1 ATGAPDRI
9 DDETR
14 GIPLAITT
22 AKPTAGTRQ
31 RRTMSGT
38 ERDTTTPTR
47 GLVLGGGGVAGIAWE
62 TGLLSGLIAA
72 GVDLGAADTVVG
84 TSAGSVVAINL
95 RAGAID
101 AAYDEHFVDVAG
113 MAEPTGSRDLAR
125 TVEVIG
131 EGVAS
136 TEGEIPTRQRIGE
149 FALEEYDPEVDD
161 AASVERIGQL
171 LPIRD
176 WPEQDLRITAVD
188 AGTGRFTVFD
198 KESGA
203 DLVRASAAS
212 CAVPGVFPPVTI
224 DGRPYMDGGMRSG
237 TNADVVADH
246 ERILVVA
253 CGPEAPQSGMGPTLS
268 TVVQQL
274 RGRADVLVIQ
284 ADAESTKA
292 FGENSLLLSTR
303 KASAEAGRRQAER
316 LAEEIRAFWG

>member
-1 ATGAPDRI
+1 MTGTD
-9 DDETR
+9 
-14 GIPLAITT
+14 
-22 AKPTAGTRQ
+22 
-31 RRTMSGT
+31 
-38 ERDTTTPTR
+38 RDTTTATR

-113 MAEPTGSRDLAR
+113 MAEPTGSRDLSR
-125 TVEVIG
+125 TIEVIG
-131 EGVAS
+131 EGVVS
-136 TEGEIPTRQRIGE
+136 TAGEIPTRQRIGE

-176 WPEQDLRITAVD
+176 WPEQEL
-188 AGTGRFTVFD
+188 G
-198 KESGA
+198 
-203 DLVRASAAS
+203 
-212 CAVPGVFPPVTI
+212 AVPGVFPPVTI

-246 ERILVVA
+246 ERILVIA

-268 TVVQQL
+268 GVVQQL

-284 ADAESTKA
+284 ADEESTRA

-303 KASAEAGRRQAER
+303 KASAEAGRAQAER
-316 LAEEIRAFWG
+316 VADEVREFWG

>member
-1 ATGAPDRI
+1 MTGTD
-9 DDETR
+9 
-14 GIPLAITT
+14 
-22 AKPTAGTRQ
+22 
-31 RRTMSGT
+31 
-38 ERDTTTPTR
+38 RDTTTATR

-113 MAEPTGSRDLAR
+113 MAEPTGSRDLSR
-125 TVEVIG
+125 TIEVIG
-131 EGVAS
+131 EGVVS
-136 TEGEIPTRQRIGE
+136 TAGEIPTRQRIGE

-198 KESGA
+198 KDSGA

-224 DGRPYMDGGMRSG
+224 DGHPYMDGGMRSG

-246 ERILVVA
+246 ERILVIA

-268 TVVQQL
+268 GVV
-274 RGRADVLVIQ
+274 RGADQ
-284 ADAESTKA
+284 AAGT
-292 FGENSLLLSTR
+292 
-303 KASAEAGRRQAER
+303 ASASPTCAACSGYSSGSWSVSHGLKAHGVRATAEVSCSGSAHSYSPTSSGRGSTGVAATARNTGQISFSTMPAASVAR
-316 LAEEIRAFWG
+316 

>member
-1 ATGAPDRI
+1 MT
-9 DDETR
+9 
-14 GIPLAITT
+14 
-22 AKPTAGTRQ
+22 
-31 RRTMSGT
+31 GT

-72 GVDLGAADTVVG
+72 GIDVGAADTVVG

-95 RAGAID
+95 RAGAIQ

-113 MAEPTGSRDLAR
+113 MAEPMGSRDLSR

-176 WPEQDLRITAVD
+176 WPERDLRITAVD

-198 KESGA
+198 KDSGA

-246 ERILVVA
+246 ERILVIA

-284 ADAESTKA
+284 ADAESTAA

-303 KASAEAGRRQAER
+303 KASAEAGRRQGER